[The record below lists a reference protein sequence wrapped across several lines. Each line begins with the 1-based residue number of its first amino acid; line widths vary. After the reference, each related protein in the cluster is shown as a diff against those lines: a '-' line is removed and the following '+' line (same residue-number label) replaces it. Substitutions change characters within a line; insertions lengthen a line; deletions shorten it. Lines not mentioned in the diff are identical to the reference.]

1 LVNVSQNL
9 ISAQYVILVE
19 PLLQVALEVQA
30 IARVHRIGQ
39 RQRTTVYQY
48 VIPTTVDER
57 IALLSLH
64 RKGHTLFSR
73 SQDQDSL
80 NAPSVPLA
88 SPGKSSARSGGAGTS
103 SGKRKKKTIEVGR
116 DGAAGSAQDS
126 DKVDVDD
133 LAKLLLEKQ
142 EFDQLQK
149 ILLERAANLRR

>member
-1 LVNVSQNL
+1 
-9 ISAQYVILVE
+9 VILVE

-88 SPGKSSARSGGAGTS
+88 SPGKSSTKSSTSAGTSSGS

-149 ILLERAANLRR
+149 ILLERANLRR